1 MFKKIKN
8 KQFLFLFVVLF
19 GMVAFLGVGYAQ
31 ITGINLELSGTASL
45 SGQTGIVIS
54 NISYSSSV
62 LTDSS
67 FSRASSVNATSLVTT
82 TFLL

>member
-62 LTDSS
+62 LTDPSESS
-67 FSRASSVNATSLVTT
+67 INT
-82 TFLL
+82 